1 MRVNQIIPF
10 SVVIL
15 LITVS
20 FAGIAAAAAPSEV
33 GAIGT
38 QLNAT
43 ANVITAPVNT
53 SFTINGTLSATGGT
67 PIAGATI
74 QLQNSTDNVTFTN
87 VTVAPTTTDSN
98 GNYSFSNSESVA
110 GPYYYRT
117 TYAGYS
123 TDYYANATSNGVKV
137 TVTAQTTSNTKL
149 TAVATPTSVP
159 YNAAQ
164 FTISG
169 ALENA
174 TPIVGI
180 TGATVTLE
188 NANTSAVINT
198 TTTGAN
204 GNYAFS
210 QSESAVG
217 TYYFQT
223 TYAGNA
229 SYNST
234 TSNVVNVTV
243 TPIAT
248 SLNAT
253 ANVSTTK
260 INTPFTIN
268 GTLSENPSGAPIAGQ
283 TITLQV
289 STNTLTGTLQ
299 GIEDGTWTNVT
310 TTTTNSSGFYQ
321 FNLSE
326 PVAGHYWYRT
336 AYDGNAIDS
345 NAIGVVVGG
354 VQVGTQ
360 TSLTAAA
367 NVTSTVVNAPFTIS
381 GKLSNATSGNGIY
394 NQTITLQQNE
404 SGTWTTV
411 ANTATD
417 TNGNYS
423 FSPSEPAP
431 GIYQFQTT
439 YAGNGEFS
447 NATSAVVSV
456 NVSTTQLSIA
466 VAPNTTEINTNFTI
480 NGTLSNATSVGIPN
494 ATIQLQSSTD
504 NATFT
509 NVTTNV
515 TNASGFYTFNQSEP
529 TLNIYYFRTTYA
541 GNATLGN
548 ATSTVVSVLVN
559 TVGTTQLT
567 ANATPGIVPVN
578 VNFTISGTLNDTS
591 GTPISGAT
599 ITLKNNST
607 STVIATTTTDSN
619 GNYSFSHNESAL
631 GTYGYKTAYAGY
643 LGISGTTSNEVNVT
657 VTNVTTQ
664 LTAAANVTLV
674 NGPFTISGTLSTT
687 NGTTPGPIANATI
700 IFKTSPGG
708 ATIATTTTNA
718 SGNYAFNK
726 SESTIGTYHYL
737 TTYAGNTT
745 DYYAS
750 ATSPV
755 VTVQV
760 GPPTTLTA
768 TANVTTTGINTPFTI
783 NGTLSVSSVGLSGQ
797 IITLQKNV
805 SGTWQNVAGKTNT
818 TTSTGTYRI
827 STSEP
832 TAGAYQYRTTYA
844 GTPSILPA
852 TSNVVN
858 VTVGPQTTRLSAVAT
873 PTTINASVPFTING
887 TLNDTSG
894 PISGATIQLQKNV
907 SGTWQNVAGK
917 TNTTTS
923 TGAYRISTSE
933 PTAGAYQYRTIYAG
947 NVTYTNATS
956 NVVSVNVQPIITPT
970 SSPAIVDSLY
980 LFVRGSDNAIWYK
993 QWDGTAWSNAT
1004 SLGGNC
1010 TSAPAATS
1018 PSNGVIDVFAQGTNG
1033 ALYERTT
1040 TNGGTTWSGW
1050 TSLGGVLAANSAPA
1064 ATSPSN
1070 GVIDVFAQG
1079 TNGALY
1085 ERTTTNGGTT
1095 WSGWT
1100 SLGGVLA
1107 ANSGPAATSSGS
1119 VTYVFAHGTDN
1130 AVWYKDWNGTAWS
1143 SWHSLGGVLATGSA
1157 PAATSPSTGVI
1168 DVFAQGTTAA
1178 VYERTTTNGGTTWSG
1193 WTSQGGILMSSPPV
1207 MTSPAAT
1214 SESGQVYIAALGINN
1229 NLWWKT
1235 TTSSWRPVGGI

>member
-1 MRVNQIIPF
+1 V
-10 SVVIL
+10 
-15 LITVS
+15 
-20 FAGIAAAAAPSEV
+20 V
-33 GAIGT
+33 GALGT

-43 ANVITAPVNT
+43 ASVTTAPVNT
-53 SFTINGTLSATGGT
+53 SFTINGTLSATGP
-67 PIAGATI
+67 PIPSATI
-74 QLQNSTDNVTFTN
+74 QLQNSTDDVTFTN

-98 GNYSFSNSESVA
+98 GNYSFSNNESVA
-110 GPYYYRT
+110 GTYYYRA

-123 TDYYANATSNGVKV
+123 SSYLNATSNVVSVNV
-137 TVTAQTTSNTKL
+137 TVQTTSNTKL
-149 TAVATPTSVP
+149 TAVATPITVP
-159 YNAAQ
+159 YNTAQ

-169 ALENA
+169 VLSNA
-174 TPIVGI
+174 TSSAGI

-188 NANTSAVINT
+188 NANTSTVINT
-198 TTTGAN
+198 TTTGAS
-204 GNYAFS
+204 GTYTFS
-210 QSESAVG
+210 QSESVVG

-229 SYNST
+229 LYNST
-234 TSNVVNVTV
+234 TSNVVNVAV

-253 ANVSTTK
+253 ANVSTTE

-283 TITLQV
+283 NITLQV
-289 STNTLTGTLQ
+289 STNTFATTLQ
-299 GIEDGTWTNVT
+299 GVENGGTWTNVT
-310 TTTTNSSGFYQ
+310 NTTTNSSGFYQ
-321 FNLSE
+321 FSLSE

-336 AYDGNAIDS
+336 AYDGNVIES
-345 NAIGVVVGG
+345 NAISVNVG

-367 NVTSTVVNAPFTIS
+367 NVTSTVVNTPFTIS

-447 NATSAVVSV
+447 NATSAVVNV

-509 NVTTNV
+509 NVTTSV

-541 GNATLGN
+541 GNATLGS

-591 GTPISGAT
+591 GTPITGAA
-599 ITLKNNST
+599 ITLENYTN

-619 GNYSFSHNESAL
+619 GNYSFSHNEPTL

-643 LGISGTTSNEVNVT
+643 LGINGTTSNEVNVT

-664 LTAAANVTLV
+664 LTAAANVTSV
-674 NGPFTISGTLSTT
+674 NVSVPFTISGTLSTT

-700 IFKTSPGG
+700 IFTTSPGG

-718 SGNYAFNK
+718 TGNYAFNQ
-726 SESTIGTYHYL
+726 SEPTLGTYHYV

-745 DYYAS
+745 DYYAN
-750 ATSPV
+750 ATSSV

-783 NGTLSVSSVGLSGQ
+783 NGTLSTTSGGISGQ
-797 IITLQKNV
+797 IITLQQNESGTWTNVNTTTTDSNGNYAFSLSESV
-805 SGTWQNVAGKTNT
+805 SGT
-818 TTSTGTYRI
+818 
-827 STSEP
+827 
-832 TAGAYQYRTTYA
+832 YQYQTTYA
-844 GTPSILPA
+844 GTPSIFPA
-852 TSNVVN
+852 TSN
-858 VTVGPQTTRLSAVAT
+858 A
-873 PTTINASVPFTING
+873 
-887 TLNDTSG
+887 
-894 PISGATIQLQKNV
+894 
-907 SGTWQNVAGK
+907 
-917 TNTTTS
+917 
-923 TGAYRISTSE
+923 
-933 PTAGAYQYRTIYAG
+933 
-947 NVTYTNATS
+947 
-956 NVVSVNVQPIITPT
+956 VSVAVTSMPTPITPI
-970 SSPAIVDSLY
+970 SSPAATGNF
-980 LFVRGSDNAIWYK
+980 LFVTGSDNALWYK
-993 QWDGTAWSNAT
+993 TWNGATWSSAT
-1004 SLGGNC
+1004 SLGGVL
-1010 TSAPAATS
+1010 TSSPAATS
-1018 PSNGVIDVFAQGTNG
+1018 PGNGVIDVFVRGGAG
-1033 ALYERTT
+1033 ALYEKTT
-1040 TNGGTTWSGW
+1040 TNGGTSWSNWISLGGQIPTGTGPAACSWGAGRVDLFVQGMDSALWHKSYTGTSWSSWQSLGGALTLSPGATSPSSGTIDVFVLGTDSGLWWKTTTNSGATWSGW
-1050 TSLGGVLAANSAPA
+1050 TS
-1064 ATSPSN
+1064 
-1070 GVIDVFAQG
+1070 
-1079 TNGALY
+1079 
-1085 ERTTTNGGTT
+1085 
-1095 WSGWT
+1095 
-1100 SLGGVLA
+1100 
-1107 ANSGPAATSSGS
+1107 
-1119 VTYVFAHGTDN
+1119 
-1130 AVWYKDWNGTAWS
+1130 
-1143 SWHSLGGVLATGSA
+1143 
-1157 PAATSPSTGVI
+1157 
-1168 DVFAQGTTAA
+1168 
-1178 VYERTTTNGGTTWSG
+1178 
-1193 WTSQGGILMSSPPV
+1193 
-1207 MTSPAAT
+1207 
-1214 SESGQVYIAALGINN
+1214 
-1229 NLWWKT
+1229 
-1235 TTSSWRPVGGI
+1235 VGGI